1 MRLNHDEYE
10 QLVDEISRDICP
22 GQGCLFKLIVTRLH
36 PDPRLMLQL
45 KCIDK
50 FKSSKSLKSWENAI
64 ASWISDGC
72 AESFAIAYKEAE
84 TRFLDTKHAPEFE
97 VVYNRTLE
105 LVNTPKKKLKG
116 LDFKI

>member
-10 QLVDEISRDICP
+10 KLVDEISSDICP
-22 GQGCLFKLIVTRLH
+22 GQGCLFKLIVTKLH

-50 FKSSKSLKSWENAI
+50 FKSSKYLKSWEDAI
-64 ASWISDGC
+64 SSWISDGC
-72 AESFAIAYKEAE
+72 AESFAIAYQEAE
-84 TRFLDTKHAPEFE
+84 SRFLESKQPPEFE
-97 VVYNRTLE
+97 VVFRRTLE
-105 LVNTPKKKLKG
+105 LANTPKKDRKD